1 MKNDLKYSVSE
12 IFASIDGE
20 GVRTGMLT
28 SFIRLNGCNLRCNY
42 CDTDYS
48 LEMQPP
54 NMTLDEILAR
64 LKTYGYPR
72 ITLTGGEPL
81 IHPNVLELL
90 NSLAAGGYEVNIETN
105 GAVPLDAFL
114 NIPGVFFTMDWK
126 CPDSGAHNFMRRENL
141 TLLTER
147 DVLKFVVSSQR
158 DLEEFLNIYNL
169 KLPCKYYISPV
180 WGRIE
185 PVQIVAFMQ
194 QHKTLN
200 AVVQVQLHK
209 IIWSPDA
216 RGV

>member
-1 MKNDLKYSVSE
+1 MKNDLQYSVSE

-42 CDTDYS
+42 CDTDYA
-48 LEMQPP
+48 LQMQQP
-54 NMTLDEILAR
+54 NITLDGILAKV
-64 LKTYGYPR
+64 KTYGYPR

-81 IHPNVLELL
+81 IHLHVRELL
-90 NSLAAGGYEVNIETN
+90 EALSAAGYEVNIETN
-105 GAVPLDAFL
+105 GAVALDGFL
-114 NIPGVFFTMDWK
+114 NLPGVFFTMDWK
-126 CPDSGAHNFMRRENL
+126 CPDSGAHHFMRRANL
-141 TLLTER
+141 ALLTER

-158 DLEEFLNIYNL
+158 DLEEFLAVYNL
-169 KLPCKYYISPV
+169 QLPCKYYVSPV

-185 PVQIVAFMQ
+185 PKEIVDFMQ
-194 QHKTLN
+194 KHKTVN

-209 IIWSPDA
+209 IIWSPET